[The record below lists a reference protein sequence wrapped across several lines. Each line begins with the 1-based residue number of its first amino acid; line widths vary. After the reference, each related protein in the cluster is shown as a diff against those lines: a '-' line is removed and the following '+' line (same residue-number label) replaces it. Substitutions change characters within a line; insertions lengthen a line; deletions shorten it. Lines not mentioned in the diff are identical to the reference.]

1 MPGIEEFHS
10 EALELGSADQLD
22 LIVVNNKVLT
32 GIYQSEVLSS
42 LYYEVNAVLHIK
54 HKWTSPVH
62 HIVHIA
68 LGSSADNKMV
78 VSHAHINHSFSK
90 VQVFIHLMKAVINRD
105 LVVLVQNSLNMSPGQ
120 LAVNDVAKDY

>member
-1 MPGIEEFHS
+1 MPGIEELHS
-10 EALELGSADQLD
+10 EALELGSADQLA

-32 GIYQSEVLSS
+32 GIYQSEVLST

-68 LGSSADNKMV
+68 LRSSADN
-78 VSHAHINHSFSK
+78 
-90 VQVFIHLMKAVINRD
+90 
-105 LVVLVQNSLNMSPGQ
+105 
-120 LAVNDVAKDY
+120 